1 MTGSILAV
9 VAISC
14 AAFMAG
20 AYGRR
25 AAADRPKKGKEK

>member
-1 MTGSILAV
+1 MTGSIFAV

-20 AYGRR
+20 VYGRR
-25 AAADRPKKGKEK
+25 AAADRPKNEKEK